1 MDIPAP
7 APRPTERA
15 ESPTSPIRH
24 LERPPTSTPG
34 PAGRPDPPPPLPVR
48 RLVQFGALCLVLS
61 WVPWS
66 VLGALGAD
74 VDEGPAALVFGL
86 AASGPS
92 LAALTM
98 WLLMRRDHH
107 GGPRRSGTRVSWGW
121 PVVAIALGAT
131 PPLVA
136 AVVLGSNDLGA
147 IPLHVA
153 SVAAGVGGPL
163 GVLAYTLVSG
173 PLSEEFGWRGFAQPR
188 LRLRYG
194 RVRTAV
200 VMAIAWG
207 VWHVPLFFLT
217 GTGQHAKGLFSLQG
231 ALFFAGLFPI
241 CYTILF
247 VTEHLR
253 GGVWAAVLLHAAWN
267 ASNELLPG
275 HGDVGAVLQTAVAL
289 AVAGA
294 VAIVW
299 RARISCPEV
308 ERLATA

>member
-1 MDIPAP
+1 M
-7 APRPTERA
+7 
-15 ESPTSPIRH
+15 
-24 LERPPTSTPG
+24 
-34 PAGRPDPPPPLPVR
+34 
-48 RLVQFGALCLVLS
+48 QFGALCLVYS

-66 VLGALGAD
+66 LLGALGAD

-86 AASGPS
+86 AAAGPS

-98 WLLMRRDHH
+98 WVLMRPDRR
-107 GGPRRSGTRVSWGW
+107 GGPRHAGTRASRVW
-121 PVVAIALGAT
+121 PVVAIVLGAA
-131 PPLVA
+131 PPVVT
-136 AVVLGSNDLGA
+136 AVVLGLDDLGA

-173 PLSEEFGWRGFAQPR
+173 PLAEEFGWRGFVQPR

-194 RVRTAV
+194 RVRATV
-200 VMAIAWG
+200 VLAIVWG
-207 VWHVPLFFLT
+207 LWHVPLFFLN

-231 ALFFAGLFPI
+231 ALFFAALFPL

-253 GGVWAAVLLHAAWN
+253 GGVWAAVLVHAAWN
-267 ASNELLPG
+267 ASDALMPA
-275 HGDVGAVLQTAVAL
+275 HGDVGEVVETVVVL

-299 RARISCPEV
+299 RARIGG
-308 ERLATA
+308 RLQPAG

>member
-1 MDIPAP
+1 MNLRERHP
-7 APRPTERA
+7 APRPTVRA
-15 ESPTSPIRH
+15 DPT
-24 LERPPTSTPG
+24 
-34 PAGRPDPPPPLPVR
+34 PLPVR
-48 RLVQFGALCLVLS
+48 RLLQFGTLCLVLS

-74 VDEGPAALVFGL
+74 VDEGLAQLVFGL

-98 WLLMRRDHH
+98 WLLMRRERHD
-107 GGPRRSGTRVSWGW
+107 GPRRSGTRVSGVW
-121 PVVAIALGAT
+121 PVVAIVLGAT
-131 PPLVA
+131 PPVVA
-136 AVVLGSNDLGA
+136 AVVLGLDDLDA

-163 GVLAYTLVSG
+163 AVLAYTLVAG
-173 PLSEEFGWRGFAQPR
+173 PLAEEFGWRGFVQPR

-200 VMAIAWG
+200 VMALVWG
-207 VWHVPLFFLT
+207 PWHLPLFFLV
-217 GTGQHAKGLFSLQG
+217 GTGQHAKGLFSMQG
-231 ALFFAGLFPI
+231 ALFFAVLFPL

-253 GGVWAAVLLHAAWN
+253 GGVWAAVVVHAAWK
-267 ASNELLPG
+267 ASDALLPA
-275 HGDVGAVLQTAVAL
+275 HGDVGAVVQTAVAL
-289 AVAGA
+289 AVACA

-299 RARISCPEV
+299 RARTGGP
-308 ERLATA
+308 LQPAG

>member
-1 MDIPAP
+1 MNIRERHP
-7 APRPTERA
+7 APRPTR
-15 ESPTSPIRH
+15 PTD
-24 LERPPTSTPG
+24 PPT
-34 PAGRPDPPPPLPVR
+34 LPVR

-74 VDEGPAALVFGL
+74 IDEGLAALVFGL

-92 LAALTM
+92 LAALAM
-98 WLLMRRDHH
+98 WLLMRRERR
-107 GGPRRSGTRVSWGW
+107 GGPRRSATRVSWVW
-121 PVVAIALGAT
+121 PVVAIVLGAT
-131 PPLVA
+131 PAMVT
-136 AVVLGSNDLGA
+136 AVVLGLHDLGA

-153 SVAAGVGGPL
+153 AVAAGVGGPL

-173 PLSEEFGWRGFAQPR
+173 PLAEEFGWRGFVQPR

-200 VMAIAWG
+200 FMGIMWG
-207 VWHVPLFFLT
+207 LWHVPLYFLT
-217 GTGQHAKGLFSLQG
+217 GTGQHAEGLFSLQG
-231 ALFFAGLFPI
+231 ALFFASLFPLS
-241 CYTILF
+241 YTILF

-253 GGVWAAVLLHAAWN
+253 GGVWAAVLAHAAWN
-267 ASNELLPG
+267 ASDALLPA
-275 HGDVGAVLQTAVAL
+275 HGDAGAVVRAAVAL

-299 RARISCPEV
+299 RARDRRPAAAH
-308 ERLATA
+308 RLVP